1 MRVSHYLSVSR
12 EYEVIFGRSVLC
24 LTTFFFVFVVILIL
38 QPPLRYRYNHRFFF
52 VISSAAALDEEY
64 VSMYFLATS
73 YEYFLSGFSYLAKHR
88 FFS

>member
-1 MRVSHYLSVSR
+1 M
-12 EYEVIFGRSVLC
+12 
-24 LTTFFFVFVVILIL
+24 
-38 QPPLRYRYNHRFFF
+38 
-52 VISSAAALDEEY
+52 ISSAAALDEEY